1 MAESTMIERATVPT
15 DGMLITQSLCLE
27 PGLYFLPQGLTIAAD
42 GVTLDG
48 NGAILVGD
56 RRAGCGIRVDGR
68 RDVSIKNF
76 GLREYRHG
84 IHASDC
90 EKLRVERNHISG
102 TAEIDANTIF
112 LNIWLAAAESYGGA
126 ILLERT
132 RDSAIVGND
141 IQHQMNGLLTY
152 DCSRLSVRE
161 NNASYNS
168 GYGIHLFG
176 TSDSLFE
183 CNWADY
189 CCRYE
194 PRGEGVGHMGADAT
208 GFLIVHSSCRNT
220 FRDNFA
226 RLGGDGFFLA
236 GLHPDGTPV
245 PCNENLFEGND
256 GSLSPNIAFEATFS
270 SANVFR
276 NNRADRCNYGFWLGF
291 SAENVLENNRMV
303 MNRQAGI
310 AVENGQGFTVRG
322 NSFQR
327 NGCGVM
333 VWSRREPRWHDQFPD
348 RRTAHH
354 WTIEGNKFTR
364 NDKGI
369 YIAADRDHGIRP
381 LPPEQC
387 GLPEL
392 RPHDFTICG
401 NDLQDNR
408 VGVELHATDRVVV
421 EGNTI
426 NHNVECNV
434 RREDDNETTLRNNL
448 GCAGGYL

>member
-1 MAESTMIERATVPT
+1 
-15 DGMLITQSLCLE
+15 
-27 PGLYFLPQGLTIAAD
+27 
-42 GVTLDG
+42 
-48 NGAILVGD
+48 
-56 RRAGCGIRVDGR
+56 
-68 RDVSIKNF
+68 
-76 GLREYRHG
+76 
-84 IHASDC
+84 
-90 EKLRVERNHISG
+90 
-102 TAEIDANTIF
+102 
-112 LNIWLAAAESYGGA
+112 
-126 ILLERT
+126 
-132 RDSAIVGND
+132 
-141 IQHQMNGLLTY
+141 
-152 DCSRLSVRE
+152 
-161 NNASYNS
+161 
-168 GYGIHLFG
+168 
-176 TSDSLFE
+176 
-183 CNWADY
+183 
-189 CCRYE
+189 
-194 PRGEGVGHMGADAT
+194 
-208 GFLIVHSSCRNT
+208 
-220 FRDNFA
+220 
-226 RLGGDGFFLA
+226 
-236 GLHPDGTPV
+236 
-245 PCNENLFEGND
+245 
-256 GSLSPNIAFEATFS
+256 
-270 SANVFR
+270 
-276 NNRADRCNYGFWLGF
+276 
-291 SAENVLENNRMV
+291 MV